1 MRVVKAVI
9 ALGGNVGDVPAA
21 MASALQ
27 AFDESEGVSILS
39 VSKLYSTPPWG
50 KTDQPDFINACALV
64 ETGLEPLA
72 LLDLCLQTERVHG
85 RERGERWGPRTLDL
99 DVIDYDRRTIAEER
113 LELPHPR
120 AKDRAFVLR
129 PLADLDPDFPIG
141 GDTVSRRLEEL
152 AGDGIRPISKDGDW
166 WRRSQ
171 KA

>member
-1 MRVVKAVI
+1 MSAANAII

-21 MASALQ
+21 MALALR
-27 AFDESEGVSILS
+27 AFDAREDLRILG

-64 ETGLEPLA
+64 ETGLDPLA
-72 LLDLCLQTERVHG
+72 LLDLCLETERVHG

-99 DVIDYDRRTIAEER
+99 DVIDYDRRTISDAR

-129 PLADLDPDFPIG
+129 PLADLDPDFAIHG
-141 GDTVSRRLEEL
+141 ETARQRLAVL
-152 AGDGIRPISKDGDW
+152 AGDGIRPISEDGDW
-166 WRRSQ
+166 WRR
-171 KA
+171 